1 MIKDM
6 AVSVR
11 LPASLVYRIDQEA
24 VDKAHRFY
32 DEKTR
37 RMPVI
42 SRSDIILDALCAY
55 FPDFNLDDTAE

>member
-1 MIKDM
+1 MFKDM
-6 AVSVR
+6 SVSVR

-55 FPDFNLDDTAE
+55 FPDFDLDDMDE